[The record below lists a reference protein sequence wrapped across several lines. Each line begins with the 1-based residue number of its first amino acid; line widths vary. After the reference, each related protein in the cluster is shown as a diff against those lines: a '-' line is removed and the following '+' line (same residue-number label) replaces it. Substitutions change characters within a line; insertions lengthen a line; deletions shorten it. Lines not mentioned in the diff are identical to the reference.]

1 MSKLSEYLNACD
13 GYDANGL
20 PACNSQ
26 IAFGFS
32 PFQVASTENIADV
45 TTLTTVC
52 KTDAVVSIK
61 IIDDIAMVTFDFS
74 NDVQTLTDVIGEI
87 EQYVAQRDHVTETM
101 NEFRAQLELAHRNE
115 DVEKTEEIS
124 LQLRSLSIPFMLPTI
139 MPLCYG
145 GSVQVSFS
153 DDPKFT
159 FFTSPKLSQ
168 VPYQIT
174 MIFDAHSI
182 FAQDEVAIYTS
193 DPEAEIRAQQEEM
206 WYLDEQRRAEE
217 EAYFAQYSQV
227 SDPYADDGKNATN
240 NKLKGVRV
248 K

>member
-13 GYDANGL
+13 GFDSSGL
-20 PACNSQ
+20 PAANSQ
-26 IAFGFS
+26 ITFGFS
-32 PFQVASTENIADV
+32 PFQIASTENIADV
-45 TTLTTVC
+45 TTITTVC

-61 IIDDIAMVTFDFS
+61 IIDDIAALTFDFS
-74 NDVQTLTDVIGEI
+74 NEVQTLTDVIGEI
-87 EQYVAQRDHVTETM
+87 EQYVAQREHVTATM

-115 DVEKTEEIS
+115 DADKSEEIA
-124 LQLRSLSIPFMLPTI
+124 LQLRALSIPFMLPTI
-139 MPLCYG
+139 MPVCYG

-153 DDPKFT
+153 EDPKLV
-159 FFTSPKLSQ
+159 FFTSQKISQ

-206 WYLDEQRRAEE
+206 WYLDEQRKAEE

-227 SDPYADDGKNATN
+227 VDPYADDGGGAAN
-240 NKLKGVRV
+240 NKLKGVRI